1 MLTVDQAKGEVMDEF
16 ATDGPNAGQ
25 IEYWNEAS
33 GQRWVE
39 MGDIIDT
46 QIAPLGEVAMD
57 GSHAKIVAGEQIL
70 DIGCGCGQTSLE
82 LAKRVGDTGSVL
94 GLDISAP
101 MLERAKERAAE
112 AGLDNAEF
120 IQADAQTHTFEGHD
134 FDLLFSRF
142 GVMFF
147 SSPVDAFSNLLSA
160 LRPGGRLTFVAWQ
173 ELGRNPWMLLPVS
186 AAMKHLPSG
195 DGPPDPHAPGPF
207 AFADRDRVAGILRES
222 GFENITLESH
232 EKDLLMGGGGSL
244 DETTE
249 FLARLGPASR
259 LLQGSDPELRA
270 RVMDEIK
277 RAIEPYHGEDGV
289 RMGCATWIVSAN
301 RPL

>member
-1 MLTVDQAKGEVMDEF
+1 MLTVDQPKGEVMDEF
-16 ATDGPNAGQ
+16 TADGPNAGQ
-25 IEYWNEAS
+25 IEYWNEDS
-33 GQRWVE
+33 GKRWVE

-46 QIAPLGEVAMD
+46 QIAPLGEAAMD
-57 GSHAKIVAGEQIL
+57 GSHAKIVSGERIL
-70 DIGCGCGQTSLE
+70 DVGCGCGQTSLE
-82 LAKRVGDTGSVL
+82 LAKRVGTTGSVL

-101 MLERAKERAAE
+101 MLGRAGERAVE
-112 AGLDNAEF
+112 AGLGNTEF
-120 IQADAQTHTFEGHD
+120 IQADAQTHTFEGPA
-134 FDLLFSRF
+134 FDLAFSRF

-186 AAMKHLPSG
+186 AAMKHLPAG

-207 AFADRDRVAGILRES
+207 AFADRDRVGGILRDS
-222 GFENITLESH
+222 GFENITLESY
-232 EKDLLMGGGGSL
+232 EKNLLMGGGGSL
-244 DETTE
+244 DETAK
-249 FLARLGPASR
+249 FLAHLGPASR
-259 LLQGSDPELRA
+259 LLQGSDAELRTQ
-270 RVMDEIK
+270 VMDDIK

>member
-1 MLTVDQAKGEVMDEF
+1 MDEF

-25 IEYWNEAS
+25 IEYWNEDS

-46 QIAPLGEVAMD
+46 QIAPLGEAAMD
-57 GSHAKIVAGEQIL
+57 SERAKIVVGERIL

-82 LAKRVGDTGSVL
+82 LARRVGATGSVL

-101 MLERAKERAAE
+101 MLGRARERAAE
-112 AGLDNAEF
+112 AGLGNTEF
-120 IQADAQTHTFEGHD
+120 IQADAQTHAFEGPD

-222 GFENITLESH
+222 GFENITLESF
-232 EKDLLMGGGGSL
+232 EKQLLMGGGGTL

-249 FLARLGPASR
+249 FLAHLGPASR
-259 LLQGSDPELRA
+259 LLQGADPELRT
-270 RVMDEIK
+270 RVMDDIK
-277 RAIEPYHGEDGV
+277 QAIKPYHGEDGV